1 MRADP
6 LEVVSS
12 TAEAAFA
19 TDEEGRVVIWNRAA
33 ERLLGHD
40 AARVLGK
47 PCDEILCG
55 LDVFGNRYCDEDCA
69 LKQMARRRE
78 AVHHFE
84 IDIRRASGETFR
96 ASFSVV
102 VIPGPRPSQYTL
114 VHLFRP
120 VDRGREGEELVRRIL
135 KASPAPSL
143 PALAGAPPRSAA
155 QPAPLTAREIEV
167 LHLMANGGSTS
178 HIADSLFIS
187 QATVRNHTQNILR
200 KLEVHSKLEAVSLAL
215 RSHLI

>member
-1 MRADP
+1 
-6 LEVVSS
+6 
-12 TAEAAFA
+12 
-19 TDEEGRVVIWNRAA
+19 
-33 ERLLGHD
+33 
-40 AARVLGK
+40 
-47 PCDEILCG
+47 
-55 LDVFGNRYCDEDCA
+55 
-69 LKQMARRRE
+69 MARRRE

-84 IDIRRASGETFR
+84 MDIRRASGETFR

-102 VIPGPRPSQYTL
+102 VIPGPRLSQYTL

-135 KASPAPSL
+135 KASPAPGL
-143 PALAGAPPRSAA
+143 PALAGAPARSAA
-155 QPAPLTAREIEV
+155 PPAPLTAREIEV
-167 LHLMANGGSTS
+167 LHLMANGDSTS